1 MHEAGSGDETIRV
14 ADASDEDLVLR
25 CRRDRA
31 ALHGSF
37 HALYERHAGKCLRF
51 LRSLTGSDERA
62 KDCLQETFLRV
73 YHQLDRYDPAR
84 PFGPWLYGI
93 ARHVA
98 QDLARRDARRPA
110 EPLAAEPAAGAAPP
124 EAERREVGTLVR
136 QAVGALPANERE
148 VLLLKHV
155 EGLTFDEVAEAVGC
169 SVRTAKYRM
178 KAAVEALATDLRA
191 RGVTGA
197 TS

>member
-1 MHEAGSGDETIRV
+1 M
-14 ADASDEDLVLR
+14 
-25 CRRDRA
+25 
-31 ALHGSF
+31 
-37 HALYERHAGKCLRF
+37 
-51 LRSLTGSDERA
+51 
-62 KDCLQETFLRV
+62 
-73 YHQLDRYDPAR
+73 
-84 PFGPWLYGI
+84 
-93 ARHVA
+93 
-98 QDLARRDARRPA
+98 
-110 EPLAAEPAAGAAPP
+110 
-124 EAERREVGTLVR
+124 GTLVR
-136 QAVGALPANERE
+136 AAVGNLPANERE